1 MGISEQPKRLKLV
14 GWLAG
19 VVVLVGVGS
28 LLVNGRLGTHD
39 APPTP
44 RHPPTSTAV
53 PTPPDCSVD
62 DLSVVGGFDVCAAAI
77 PDASSICTLSNEM
90 LDDLLRFAGGNQV
103 FGLDIEIDGGFSSAG
118 KYDLPPWPHGIG
130 TRDGVAK
137 VEIDQYS
144 TNTMWE
150 SIAGVLTITTA
161 DGRSGL
167 MVATFQAKNGISAVP
182 GVPPPTLRVSG
193 QWNCPNFGN

>member
-1 MGISEQPKRLKLV
+1 VGIPEQPKRFKLV

-28 LLVNGRLGTHD
+28 LLVNGRFGTRD

-44 RHPPTSTAV
+44 RDSPTSTAV
-53 PTPPDCSVD
+53 PTPPYCGVD
-62 DLSVVGGFDVCAAAI
+62 ELSVVGAFDVCAAAA
-77 PDASSICTLSNEM
+77 PDAASICTLSNEM

-103 FGLDIEIDGGFSSAG
+103 FGLHIEVDGGFSSAG
-118 KYDLPPWPHGIG
+118 KYDLPPWPHGLG

-137 VEIDQYS
+137 VEIDEYS
-144 TNTMWE
+144 TDTLWQ

-161 DGRSGL
+161 DGRTGI
-167 MVATFQAKNGISAVP
+167 MDGTFQAKNGISAVP

-193 QWNCPNFGN
+193 QWVCPESAT

>member
-1 MGISEQPKRLKLV
+1 
-14 GWLAG
+14 
-19 VVVLVGVGS
+19 
-28 LLVNGRLGTHD
+28 
-39 APPTP
+39 
-44 RHPPTSTAV
+44 
-53 PTPPDCSVD
+53 
-62 DLSVVGGFDVCAAAI
+62 
-77 PDASSICTLSNEM
+77 M

-193 QWNCPNFGN
+193 QWNCPDSGN